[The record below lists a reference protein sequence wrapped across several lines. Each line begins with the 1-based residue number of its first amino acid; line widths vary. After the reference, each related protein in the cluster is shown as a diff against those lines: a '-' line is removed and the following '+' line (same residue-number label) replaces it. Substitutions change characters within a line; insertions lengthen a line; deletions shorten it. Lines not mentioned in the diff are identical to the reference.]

1 MESLK
6 RAIIGPRD
14 GRSTASMILES
25 GQIILNG
32 KYRIDAY
39 VGRGA
44 FAEVYRATH
53 IILQAT

>member
-1 MESLK
+1 
-6 RAIIGPRD
+6 
-14 GRSTASMILES
+14 MIFES

-32 KYRIDAY
+32 KYRID